1 MMGDQ
6 VCSKGMLLSDDVALV
21 ASNLDH
27 ILKSTTYKLAHTDRE
42 LLESDALHS
51 LRLML
56 EFKKPEMALDSHQIN
71 STIVVFGGTQ
81 IAEQFEA
88 ERRLKELQKQLDQ
101 SPSDTNIQRR
111 FERQK
116 NLLKLS
122 SYYNEART
130 FAQLVT
136 TASQSKH
143 QKDWVIVTGA
153 GPGLM
158 EAANRGAFDVGGQ
171 SIGLAVTLPFEETP
185 NPFITPE
192 LCFQFDSIALRK
204 LHFLKRAAAAVLFPG
219 GFGSLDELF
228 EVLTLRLTQ
237 KMPPLPIILVGKDF
251 WNNVINFQFLADS
264 GVVPDSALNLF
275 QYAESAI
282 EAWEI
287 ICKFN
292 SEQPS
297 LQA

>member
-1 MMGDQ
+1 MSNQD
-6 VCSKGMLLSDDVALV
+6 SSEGMLLSDDVALV

-27 ILKSTTYKLAHTDRE
+27 ILKSSSYKLAHTDNE

-56 EFKKPEMALDSHQIN
+56 EFKKPDLILDEHHIN

-81 IAEQFEA
+81 VVEHCEA
-88 ERRLKELQKQLDQ
+88 ERRLKDAQEKLEENPLEPSCQRNLQRQQRLQK
-101 SPSDTNIQRR
+101 
-111 FERQK
+111 
-116 NLLKLS
+116 LS
-122 SYYNEART
+122 FFYNEARL
-130 FAQLVT
+130 FAQLAT
-136 TASQSKH
+136 RASQSEG
-143 QKDWVIVTGA
+143 QKDCVVVTGA

-171 SIGLAVTLPFEETP
+171 SIGLGVTLPFEETP

-204 LHFLKRAAAAVLFPG
+204 LHFLKRAAAVVLFPG

-237 KMPPLPIILVGKDF
+237 KMSPLPIILVGKDF
-251 WNNVINFQFLADS
+251 WSNVINFEFLADS
-264 GVVPDSALNLF
+264 GLIPDAALDLF
-275 QYAESAI
+275 SYAESAK

-287 ICKFN
+287 ICRFN
-292 SEQPS
+292 PDDSCP
-297 LQA
+297 

>member
-1 MMGDQ
+1 MSGDQ
-6 VCSKGMLLSDDVALV
+6 DSSQGMLLSDDVALV

-27 ILKSTTYKLAHTDRE
+27 ILKSNTYRLAHTDKE
-42 LLESDALHS
+42 LLASDALHP

-56 EFKKPEMALDSHQIN
+56 EFKKPELAFDAHNIN

-81 IAEQFEA
+81 IAEPFEA
-88 ERRLKELQKQLDQ
+88 ERRLKESQKQLDQ
-101 SPSDTNIQRR
+101 NPSDTSLQRKV
-111 FERQK
+111 ERHK
-116 NLLKLS
+116 SLLKLS

-130 FAQLVT
+130 FARLVT
-136 TASQSKH
+136 TASQGEQ

-204 LHFLKRAAAAVLFPG
+204 LQFLKRAAAAVLFPG

-264 GVVPDSALNLF
+264 GVIPDAALNLF
-275 QYAESAI
+275 QYAESAH

-287 ICKFN
+287 ICQFD
-292 SEQPS
+292 SEPPNP
-297 LQA
+297 